1 MAALEGSQLALDQ
14 GQIEFIREHANIGAK
29 HIAAALGIKYSTVVN
44 VAHRHRISL
53 KTDDKRGRSMQAH
66 IIQTPETT
74 ENVCANQPIIDA
86 IRYQVWVRKE
96 FMGKDVLWTKQWKK
110 QRERVLRRD
119 NYTCMYCGQEATQV
133 DHIIPR
139 KRGGGHDLDNLVA
152 CCAPCNSRKGALEE
166 GVFLT
171 QSVTPPVFLSYVSP
185 MQSEQALDSPFKT
198 RPNPD
203 Q

>member
-1 MAALEGSQLALDQ
+1 MALDQ
-14 GQIEFIREHANIGAK
+14 GQIEFIREHANTGAK

-53 KTDDKRGRSMQAH
+53 KTNDKRGRSMQAH

-96 FMGKDVLWTKQWKK
+96 FMGKDVLWTKEWKK
-110 QRERVLRRD
+110 QRERVLKRD
-119 NYTCMYCGQEATQV
+119 NYICMYCGQEATQV

-152 CCAPCNSRKGALEE
+152 CCGPCNSRKGALEE

-171 QSVTPPVFLSYVSP
+171 RGLTPPVFIDNVSP
-185 MQSEQALDSPFKT
+185 MQSETMLDSPFKT
-198 RPNPD
+198 RPNPS

>member
-1 MAALEGSQLALDQ
+1 MAINQEQL
-14 GQIEFIREHANIGAK
+14 EFIRDHAHTGAK
-29 HIAAALGIKYSTVVN
+29 NIAIVLGLKYSTVVN

-53 KTDDKRGRSMQAH
+53 KTNDKRGRSMQAH
-66 IIQTPETT
+66 VIQTPETT

-86 IRYQVWVRKE
+86 MRYQIWIKRE
-96 FMGKDVLWTKQWKK
+96 FMGKEVLWTREWKK
-110 QRERVLRRD
+110 QRERVLKRD
-119 NYTCMYCGQEATQV
+119 NYTCMYCGQDATQV

-152 CCAPCNSRKGALEE
+152 CCSPCNSRKGALEE

-171 QSVTPPVFLSYVSP
+171 RGVTPPVFIDNISP
-185 MQSEQALDSPFKT
+185 MQSETMLDSPFKT
-198 RPNPD
+198 RPDPS

>member
-1 MAALEGSQLALDQ
+1 
-14 GQIEFIREHANIGAK
+14 
-29 HIAAALGIKYSTVVN
+29 
-44 VAHRHRISL
+44 
-53 KTDDKRGRSMQAH
+53 
-66 IIQTPETT
+66 
-74 ENVCANQPIIDA
+74 
-86 IRYQVWVRKE
+86 
-96 FMGKDVLWTKQWKK
+96 MGKDVLWTKQWKK

-171 QSVTPPVFLSYVSP
+171 QSVTPPVFQGNLSPRAASVIP
-185 MQSEQALDSPFKT
+185 ENPFVTETK
-198 RPNPD
+198 PIIN
-203 Q
+203 